1 MKPRLKS
8 YLKFLPPQYNKNI
21 MKIEKAQEIAICL
34 KVLSL
39 ENVDEIV
46 FIILVMANYVT
57 TSVNVAEWQEE
68 DQ

>member
-1 MKPRLKS
+1 
-8 YLKFLPPQYNKNI
+8 

-39 ENVDEIV
+39 ENFDEIV
-46 FIILVMANYVT
+46 FIVLVMANYVT
-57 TSVNVAEWQEE
+57 TSVNVAEWQDE